1 MDGINHIRESRF
13 NLVDLAGS
21 ERQKLANTEGQRL
34 KEAGNINK
42 SLSCLGSVI
51 NALGEIAAGHSR
63 YVVSVSLVV
72 SCLHISSFGICSVFN
87 QINILPISMIIVN
100 STIVTVG

>member
-63 YVVSVSLVV
+63 YVVSLSLYTVYFPIPQFLYV
-72 SCLHISSFGICSVFN
+72 
-87 QINILPISMIIVN
+87 QYINL
-100 STIVTVG
+100 TIFFFH

>member
-63 YVVSVSLVV
+63 YVVSTSFMT
-72 SCLHISSFGICSVFN
+72 SCLHISRFGMCCVFN
-87 QINILPISMIIVN
+87 HINILFISIIIVN
-100 STIVTVG
+100 STTVTAG